1 MAIMVFVYNQV
12 VQKALQV
19 TSGQKFIQ
27 IIEMISRVLK
37 QLRQTNYG
45 KKIYE
50 NLMSNYGEYFN
61 KPNKK

>member
-1 MAIMVFVYNQV
+1 MVNCFNLV

-27 IIEMISRVLK
+27 IIDMISKVLK

-50 NLMSNYGEYFN
+50 NLMSNYGEHFN
-61 KPNKK
+61 KAKKK